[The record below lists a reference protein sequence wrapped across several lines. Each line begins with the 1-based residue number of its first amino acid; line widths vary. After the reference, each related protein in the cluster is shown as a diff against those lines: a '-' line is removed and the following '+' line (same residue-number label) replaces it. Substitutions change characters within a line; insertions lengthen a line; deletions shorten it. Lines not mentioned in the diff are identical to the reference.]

1 MARPRGGNRR
11 RGTGPSNQA
20 IAQRFALGLATLR
33 IIEAVTAI
41 VVLAM
46 LVYGVMTQQ
55 YLFVLPVVII
65 GLVFL
70 ASTVLDIRMQRQMV
84 EREAERTGSS
94 LADIVERVRYEKE
107 AEYWLGEYEKG
118 NLDSAAREAV
128 VARS

>member
-1 MARPRGGNRR
+1 
-11 RGTGPSNQA
+11 
-20 IAQRFALGLATLR
+20 
-33 IIEAVTAI
+33 
-41 VVLAM
+41 M

-70 ASTVLDIRMQRQMV
+70 ASTVLDIRLQRQMV
-84 EREAERTGSS
+84 EEKAKSTGSS